1 MDPAIAQDPLFE
13 AHPEVAGTP
22 PPASNALSPFNK
34 PDADV
39 VLRSLDGVEFLVR
52 SHILIEASPWFE
64 AQLRPLTSSQ
74 THLALDAYSTT
85 LDILLR
91 ICYPIPKPKSDRS
104 IADIETALRVAVQ
117 YQLELVDLARRG
129 PAIEVW
135 ALACR
140 MKREALARR
149 SVESTF
155 DDDKFDAGRIGSI
168 QDVNAGDYFRFREYR
183 RLRGQ
188 VAPQFELCRPTLTLP
203 AVLHATASSS
213 PIQSRSE
220 DDDIE
225 SYEEDPHSQVF
236 LPNIP
241 HPDLV
246 CIASDGAHLSVH
258 RMFVAEASSI
268 ISAKLSDRNIPI
280 LSVYTPGKLIKKK
293 CKSCS
298 HSKPTMSEPP
308 MLSVKEEGTI
318 LGTLFQLCY
327 PDHTLPTSPSTC
339 LEALAAAGRLG
350 MARIVA
356 ELRTHW
362 QTLSKQD
369 PLRAYFAAVRIG
381 QSTYA
386 EEAAKYVVH
395 TRLYGQYIWEMET
408 TPALPYYL
416 LTAYYDQCRAAAK
429 ALLRSACISPAGS
442 PLPPRDPTPSDAPP
456 EVAAF
461 REVERRA
468 EPEVE
473 VWLQEHL
480 GGLYAAVDEH
490 PGQMP
495 P

>member
-1 MDPAIAQDPLFE
+1 MPLL
-13 AHPEVAGTP
+13 
-22 PPASNALSPFNK
+22 ASNALSPFNK

-52 SHILIEASPWFE
+52 SHILIEASPC
-64 AQLRPLTSSQ
+64 
-74 THLALDAYSTT
+74 TT

-117 YQLELVDLARRG
+117 YQLELPITVLEDELVDLARRG
-129 PAIEVW
+129 FALEVW

-155 DDDKFDAGRIGSI
+155 DDDKFDVGRIGSM
-168 QDVNAGDYFRFREYR
+168 QDVSAGDYFRFREYR

-188 VAPQFELCRPTLTLP
+188 VCPQFELCRPTLPLP
-203 AVLHATASSS
+203 AVLHAPISSS

-225 SYEEDPHSQVF
+225 SYEEVPHSQVF

-246 CIASDGAHLSVH
+246 CIASDGAHLPVH
-258 RMFVAEASSI
+258 RMVAEASSV
-268 ISAKLSDRNIPI
+268 ISAKLSEYDNTISCTSKP
-280 LSVYTPGKLIKKK
+280 LKKK
-293 CKSCS
+293 RCKCGS
-298 HSKPTMSEPP
+298 HTRPTTSEPP
-308 MLSVKEEGTI
+308 KLSVEEEGAV
-318 LGTLFQLCY
+318 LNTLFQLCY

-339 LEALAAAGRLG
+339 LKALVAAGRLG
-350 MARIVA
+350 MVRIVA
-356 ELRTHW
+356 DLGTHW

-386 EEAAKYVVH
+386 EDAAKYVVQ
-395 TRLYGQYIWEMET
+395 TRLDGQYIWEMET
-408 TPALPYYL
+408 IPALPYHL

-429 ALLRSACISPAGS
+429 ALLRSACISPTGP
-442 PLPPRDPTPSDAPP
+442 PLPPRDPTLSDAPP

-461 REVERRA
+461 KEVARRA

-473 VWLQEHL
+473 LWLQEHL
-480 GGLYAAVDEH
+480 GRLYAAVDEH

-495 P
+495 PGAPEALFERASVSGHWCRSIPSAVGMVKFKW